1 MESNSTVILF
11 NAFQMMAEWIRKNP
25 PADLDSFFKDPELF
39 SILVGGSERD
49 PQGYEYMKYFLQKAQ
64 EKNKED

>member
-25 PADLDSFFKDPELF
+25 PADLGLFFKDPELL
-39 SILVGGSERD
+39 SILAGGSERD
-49 PQGYEYMKYFLQKAQ
+49 PQGYEYMKYFLEKAQ
-64 EKNKED
+64 KKNKED

>member
-25 PADLDSFFKDPELF
+25 PADLDLYFKDPELL
-39 SILVGGSERD
+39 SILAGGSERD
-49 PQGYEYMKYFLQKAQ
+49 PQGYEYMKYFLEKAQ
-64 EKNKED
+64 KKNKED